1 MTIDILRTAKNS
13 RLWIAVV
20 SLALVSL
27 GILEASAS
35 LLVSEEGI
43 SPGHSAEYVR
53 TLSRNSSTEPDA
65 MYYNPAGLSFL
76 PNGGIYI
83 MINSLNTYAQKKSS
97 LDLWGYQ
104 GINASNNLSAPL
116 TGRFQSPYTY
126 ASSVLVAMP
135 SDFGFI
141 FKRDNWSVFCSVS
154 TLHGQPG
161 ATYTQS
167 ASMLDRLMIA
177 YNSVL
182 ASQLSQQLV
191 NVYGKS
197 YFKRKEV
204 HIGATVGGSYA
215 ITDMIAASLAVR
227 YINVQSNTRI
237 SQTPLAV
244 LFTNGVLANSYQ
256 VPTDINTD
264 AFGHGAGIIIGF
276 DFKPLD
282 KLNIGTR
289 LEYYPPMVLA
299 KRTNR
304 FITNPV
310 MAQTGML
317 NIFTDSIWPLVLNDR
332 LNPGGLGNIFN
343 ILTMDP
349 RTLKNISNRLKATY
363 PTSLSAGVSYS
374 VIPALKLAASVDLN
388 FPRARDLDGRER
400 DWRPIGYRLGQSI
413 EWTVVPWVIVSAGYS
428 YHDFGI
434 RLEKTS
440 EYDDLLPSHTIG
452 AGCTFRPQEWLDIT
466 VGGSYSFYTSLKVN
480 HDDIINST
488 IFGNRFVYGQE
499 WKEKLSRNEWCVS
512 LGVTFS
518 MYPVSAIFKKK
529 AEEHYWKGMSLY
541 FSNDIDSAV
550 DEMKSARTYNPY
562 YRDVDKKVRELTE
575 VQKFMKKNIEI
586 EKEKE
591 EKGMKEKG
599 NKGEDE
605 K

>member
-1 MTIDILRTAKNS
+1 MKIAVLTKAGNS
-13 RLWIAVV
+13 ELWSAVV

-27 GILEASAS
+27 SILDASAS
-35 LLVSEEGI
+35 LLVSDEGI

-53 TLSRNSSTEPDA
+53 TQSRNASTDPDA

-83 MINSLNTYAQKKSS
+83 TIHSLNTYVQKKSS

-104 GINASNNLSAPL
+104 GISAANNLASPL
-116 TGRFQSPYTY
+116 AGRFQSPYTY

-141 FKRDNWSVFCSVS
+141 FKRNNWSVFCNVS

-161 ATYTQS
+161 ATYTRS
-167 ASMLDRLMIA
+167 ASMLDRLLVA

-182 ASQLSQQLV
+182 ASQLSQQLTT
-191 NVYGKS
+191 VYGKS
-197 YFKRKEV
+197 HLKRKEV
-204 HIGATVGGSYA
+204 HIGATAGGSYA

-227 YINVQSNTRI
+227 YINIRSNTRI

-244 LFTNGVLANSYQ
+244 LFANGVLANGYQ

-264 AFGHGAGIIIGF
+264 ACGHGAGIIAGF
-276 DFKPLD
+276 DFRPLD

-289 LEYYPPMVLA
+289 IVYYPPMVLT

-317 NIFTDSIWPLVLNDR
+317 NIFSDGIWPLVLNDR

-343 ILTMDP
+343 ILAMDP
-349 RTLKNISNRLKATY
+349 RTLKNIGNRYKTTY
-363 PTSLSAGVSYS
+363 PTSVSAGISYS
-374 VIPALKLAASVDLN
+374 VVPAVKLTTSVDLD

-400 DWRPIGYRLGQSI
+400 DWNFVGYRLGQGI
-413 EWTVVPWVIVSAGYS
+413 EWAAVPWVIVSAGYS
-428 YHDFGI
+428 YHDFGM
-434 RLEKTS
+434 RAEKMN
-440 EYDDLLPSHTIG
+440 ECDDLLPSHTIG
-452 AGCTFRPQEWLDIT
+452 AGCTFKPQEWLDIT
-466 VGGSYSFYTSLKVN
+466 VGGSYSFYTPASVN
-480 HDDIINST
+480 HEDIISST

-499 WKEKLSRNEWCVS
+499 WKEKLSRSEWCVS

-518 MYPVSAIFKKK
+518 MYPVSAMLKKK

-541 FSNDIDSAV
+541 LSNDIDSAV
-550 DEMKSARTYNPY
+550 EELKSARTYNPY
-562 YRDVDKKVRELTE
+562 YRDVDKKIREITE
-575 VQKFMKKNIEI
+575 VQKFMKKNIE
-586 EKEKE
+586 KEKE
-591 EKGMKEKG
+591 EKAVKEME